1 MHEIHQF
8 DDFAAARSHLLTFA
22 QHALGGGAPV
32 SLLLSGGSS
41 PIAFYEA
48 LGTADIDWANVTAA
62 LVDERWVDPD
72 DKGSNA
78 ALVQRHLIDHAPQ
91 AIEFVPMKTAHAT
104 PHEAA
109 GEVNEIYARLPAPAL
124 SVLGMGPDSHTASWF
139 AAAPEYDDVS
149 LLDRTALVAGV
160 TAPKND
166 ITGDYQL
173 RMSITARFL
182 DLTRQ
187 ALLLVNG
194 TARLDI
200 LKAHLALPPAA
211 SPIGRAADI
220 LGNRLHIVA
229 VTGEHA

>member
-8 DDFAAARSHLLTFA
+8 DDFAAARPHLLDLA
-22 QHALGGGAPV
+22 RAALTSDEPA

-48 LGTADIDWANVTAA
+48 LAGGDINWANITAA

-78 ALVQRHLIDHAPQ
+78 ALVQRHLIDRAAQP
-91 AIEFVPMKTAHAT
+91 IDFVAMKTEHAT

-109 GEVNEIYARLPAPAL
+109 VDLNEIYAHLPEPAL
-124 SVLGMGPDSHTASWF
+124 SVLGMGPDGHTASWF

-149 LLDRTALVAGV
+149 LLDRTALVGGV

-194 TARLDI
+194 AARLDI
-200 LKAHLALPPAA
+200 LKTHLTQPPAA

-220 LGNRLHIVA
+220 LGRRLHIVA
-229 VTGEHA
+229 VTGGAA